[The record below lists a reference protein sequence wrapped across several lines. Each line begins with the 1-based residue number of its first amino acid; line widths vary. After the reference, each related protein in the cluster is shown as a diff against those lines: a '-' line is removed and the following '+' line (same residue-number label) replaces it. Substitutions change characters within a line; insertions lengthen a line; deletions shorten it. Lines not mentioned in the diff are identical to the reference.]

1 MVCGLSQ
8 VSLAN
13 CNKVL
18 ALRGKKR
25 LVADCFFCATEPV
38 NLSTLT
44 SSKSANA
51 HHRKISL
58 HTYTV

>member
-8 VSLAN
+8 VALAN

-18 ALRGKKR
+18 ALLGKKR
-25 LVADCFFCATEPV
+25 PVADCFCCAIKPV

-44 SSKSANA
+44 SSKSASA
-51 HHRKISL
+51 HQRKISL
-58 HTYTV
+58 HTYTF